1 MTEGDQ
7 FTQIANGPFRD
18 GRLSFKTKG
27 LFGLLPTHREGWRMS
42 VTDLARCGREGESAA
57 KSGLKELE
65 QHGFLV
71 RERER
76 GQAGTLGAAV
86 YFITD
91 LPALQSRRSQPESG
105 FPPADKPTLV
115 DRPTKKTNKQ
125 RTRSLR
131 PCDHS
136 AIAGVTS
143 GTGRPDAAAPP
154 ADSSPAAPSAPDASP
169 VPPVDEMHPG
179 IRLLL
184 ELAATR
190 PELLLTGKTL
200 TDQGRVVTVMP
211 ESGWTSARLRHV
223 IAGRPPPPTPV
234 RTSVGAIIA
243 ARLRAAQAYPPPAT
257 VVGPHHLD
265 DVPDDEPPVSST
277 PERSSTASAA
287 RTVTEALTRRALLVE
302 RAGCGVPGVAPG
314 EDLCPACLD
323 WPLCRTC
330 PGPTP
335 RRAHPHGDG
344 RCTTCTTTFITRRKE
359 IRHDHPDTT
368 GQRLSRAVAPFPA
381 AAQAVGKG
389 TGPLPR
395 SCLHFSFVPAPSGT
409 KSLSTTPADR
419 LPLDRRRSDLEDIA

>member
-1 MTEGDQ
+1 MSRFRAGIRRGVTEGDQ

-223 IAGRPPPPTPV
+223 IAGRPPPADP
-234 RTSVGAIIA
+234 GAYQ
-243 ARLRAAQAYPPPAT
+243 RRRDHRRPPARRPGLPT
-257 VVGPHHLD
+257 
-265 DVPDDEPPVSST
+265 
-277 PERSSTASAA
+277 
-287 RTVTEALTRRALLVE
+287 TRH
-302 RAGCGVPGVAPG
+302 
-314 EDLCPACLD
+314 
-323 WPLCRTC
+323 
-330 PGPTP
+330 
-335 RRAHPHGDG
+335 RR
-344 RCTTCTTTFITRRKE
+344 R
-359 IRHDHPDTT
+359 
-368 GQRLSRAVAPFPA
+368 
-381 AAQAVGKG
+381 
-389 TGPLPR
+389 
-395 SCLHFSFVPAPSGT
+395 PAPSGRRPGRRT
-409 KSLSTTPADR
+409 ARFLDTRAVVHGVRGPHGHRSPDPPRATGRTRR
-419 LPLDRRRSDLEDIA
+419 LRRPRRRPRRRPLPGLPRLAAVPHLPRPHTSPRPLPRRRTLHHLHHDLHHPTEGNTP

>member
-1 MTEGDQ
+1 MSRFRAGIRRGVTEGDQ

-223 IAGRPPPPTPV
+223 IAGRPPRRPRCVPASARSSPPACAPPRPTHH
-234 RTSVGAIIA
+234 
-243 ARLRAAQAYPPPAT
+243 PPP
-257 VVGPHHLD
+257 
-265 DVPDDEPPVSST
+265 SS
-277 PERSSTASAA
+277 A
-287 RTVTEALTRRALLVE
+287 RTIWTTS
-302 RAGCGVPGVAPG
+302 
-314 EDLCPACLD
+314 
-323 WPLCRTC
+323 RTTNR
-330 PGPTP
+330 PFPRHPSGRP
-335 RRAHPHGDG
+335 RRP
-344 RCTTCTTTFITRRKE
+344 R
-359 IRHDHPDTT
+359 
-368 GQRLSRAVAPFPA
+368 PA
-381 AAQAVGKG
+381 
-389 TGPLPR
+389 R
-395 SCLHFSFVPAPSGT
+395 SPKP
-409 KSLSTTPADR
+409 
-419 LPLDRRRSDLEDIA
+419 